1 MRPYQDELKSI
12 AVNGQP
18 SGSALVPGQGV
29 QGTHPTTIRLI
40 RAAAAFTPRKTLVV
54 LSESPC
60 CLPACPSLTRL
71 LFKSQFYKDFT
82 RPVAKVLLMA
92 MFTYQL
98 AYWGWVKLEQD
109 EIRAE
114 REGLSATY

>member
-1 MRPYQDELKSI
+1 MSTRAILSLASRQARLPSSAKTFKAFKGPIQRRFASSEPQ
-12 AVNGQP
+12 QP
-18 SGSALVPGQGV
+18 SPL
-29 QGTHPTTIRLI
+29 
-40 RAAAAFTPRKTLVV
+40 
-54 LSESPC
+54 
-60 CLPACPSLTRL
+60 
-71 LFKSQFYKDFT
+71 SQFYKDFT

-114 REGLSATY
+114 REGEVARLEAQVAKLTGKPVV

>member
-1 MRPYQDELKSI
+1 
-12 AVNGQP
+12 
-18 SGSALVPGQGV
+18 
-29 QGTHPTTIRLI
+29 
-40 RAAAAFTPRKTLVV
+40 
-54 LSESPC
+54 
-60 CLPACPSLTRL
+60 
-71 LFKSQFYKDFT
+71 
-82 RPVAKVLLMA
+82 MA

>member
-1 MRPYQDELKSI
+1 MS
-12 AVNGQP
+12 
-18 SGSALVPGQGV
+18 
-29 QGTHPTTIRLI
+29 HP
-40 RAAAAFTPRKTLVV
+40 AA
-54 LSESPC
+54 
-60 CLPACPSLTRL
+60 CLPACHSLTRL
-71 LFKSQFYKDFT
+71 LIKAQFYKDFT

-114 REGLSATY
+114 REGVFATR